1 MNKIINALKE
11 EGYKSLLKKTG
22 ENFYKIEKSVIIY

>member
-11 EGYKSLLKKTG
+11 EGYKSLLKK
-22 ENFYKIEKSVIIY
+22 NRRKLLQN